1 MKSFGHQASFIAFNG
16 TIGITLNQIYPFA
29 SNDIASS
36 VRRNKIPCLIFEQGI
51 KLEIHGSVDVEET
64 VPSSRV
70 LLGRVEG
77 GGEICEGRDSEWGKG
92 DEGWA
97 NNCGLASVSEWACG
111 DSLWAEEVSLSH
123 RERGCCVKPSR
134 GLYLKRT

>member
-1 MKSFGHQASFIAFNG
+1 M
-16 TIGITLNQIYPFA
+16 
-29 SNDIASS
+29 
-36 VRRNKIPCLIFEQGI
+36 
-51 KLEIHGSVDVEET
+51 EET

-111 DSLWAEEVSLSH
+111 DSLSAKEMSVAEVKGGGPT
-123 RERGCCVKPSR
+123 ERGAAA
-134 GLYLKRT
+134 